1 MWYGAHLPTCLHLDQ
16 AVEHSTISLHTISS
30 FSGYIASLLVL
41 KPVIYPFVLHSHKT
55 CLFWLVF
62 PAADVVGSVQG
73 MTLCPDGN
81 KPDKDS
87 FQSYVQIMPS
97 SLGWIRV
104 NSTII
109 ANPRTHLCKL
119 AFQDCAGKQNAC
131 LTHTSLPCQQTSPA
145 VNRIRDNKLLA

>member
-1 MWYGAHLPTCLHLDQ
+1 MERP
-16 AVEHSTISLHTISS
+16 AVSLHIISS
-30 FSGYIASLLVL
+30 FSGCIAILLVL
-41 KPVIYPFVLHSHKT
+41 KLVTHPFVLHSDKI

-73 MTLCPDGN
+73 MTLRPDGS

-145 VNRIRDNKLLA
+145 VSRIRGNRLLA

>member
-1 MWYGAHLPTCLHLDQ
+1 MSTFLPVFTLTRQ
-16 AVEHSTISLHTISS
+16 WNEHPAISLHIIRS

-41 KPVIYPFVLHSHKT
+41 KLITHPFVLHSHKI
-55 CLFWLVF
+55 CLFWLAF

-73 MTLCPDGN
+73 MTLRPDGS
-81 KPDKDS
+81 KPDKNS
-87 FQSYVQIMPS
+87 FQSYVQIILS

-109 ANPRTHLCKL
+109 ANPHTHLCKL
-119 AFQDCAGKQNAC
+119 AFQDCARKQNAC

-145 VNRIRDNKLLA
+145 VGRIRDNRSLA

>member
-1 MWYGAHLPTCLHLDQ
+1 MERPA
-16 AVEHSTISLHTISS
+16 ISSHIISS
-30 FSGYIASLLVL
+30 FSGYIACFLVPIL
-41 KPVIYPFVLHSHKT
+41 VTHPFVLHSHKT

-73 MTLCPDGN
+73 TSLCPDGN

-87 FQSYVQIMPS
+87 FQSCVQIMPS
-97 SLGWIRV
+97 FLGWIRV

-109 ANPRTHLCKL
+109 VNPRTHLCKL

-131 LTHTSLPCQQTSPA
+131 LTHTTLPCQETSLA
-145 VNRIRDNKLLA
+145 VRRIRDNRLLA